1 MATKALLTA
10 LLFSLLIPLMGTAK
24 EMSGR
29 LGIGYYH
36 SEAPI
41 GLRYW
46 FAPKLA
52 LDLGFGFE
60 SEDLGSRRAN
70 SFWLEGGVPFVLHE
84 SKRANFFLRA
94 GGLLGRLGDGFETHT
109 TLEILGGPGVEV
121 FFGDNL
127 SLEVAQGFSVEIISL
142 SEDFDESLVNFRTTS
157 GNLTRLGFHY
167 YFE

>member
-1 MATKALLTA
+1 MTRKILLTA
-10 LLFSLLIPLMGTAK
+10 LLTSLFVPLCMAK
-24 EMSGR
+24 EMRGKI
-29 LGIGYYH
+29 GIGYYH

-46 FAPKLA
+46 FAPKMA

-60 SEDLGSRRAN
+60 SEDLGGRRAN
-70 SFWLEGGVPFVLHE
+70 SYWLEGGIPFVLHE
-84 SKRANFFLRA
+84 SKRANLFLRA
-94 GGLLGRLGDGFETHT
+94 GGLLGRIGDGYETHT

-121 FFGDNL
+121 FFGNNL
-127 SLEVAQGFSVEIISL
+127 SLEVAQGFSVEIVSL
-142 SEDFDESLVNFRTTS
+142 TEDFDESLVNFRTTS